1 MLKLENILLYII
13 FAILIF
19 LGIKYNDNIFH
30 YLKSL
35 TLHGFVL
42 LVYRAINIVVI
53 SLLCTRLISLTK
65 KVDTQEDTILFK
77 VDKKIYEAVKKIWKS
92 INLL

>member
-1 MLKLENILLYII
+1 MLKLENVLLYII

-53 SLLCTRLISLTK
+53 SLLCTRLIALIK
-65 KVDTQEDTILFK
+65 KVDSQEDTILFK
-77 VDKKIYEAVKKIWKS
+77 VDKRIYEAIKKIWKA